1 MTMRAWRCHDPRGA
15 ADLQWEELDLPEPA
29 AGQVR
34 VKVRAASVN
43 FPDLLVVQGRYQF
56 KPTPPFVPGA
66 EFAGEVDALGEGVA
80 AFARGQRVLSVGV
93 TGAFATHACVPAS
106 KLVPALPDMP
116 FEEAAAFLMTYG
128 TSHHALADRA
138 QLRRGETLLVLG
150 AAGGVGSAA
159 VQIGK
164 AMGARVIAAVSSE
177 AKAALCRQLGA
188 DGILNYSTDDL
199 RATLKAMTDGRG
211 PDVIYDPVGGTL
223 AEPSFRSIAWRGR
236 YLVVGFAQGEIPS
249 LPLNLPLLKG
259 ASIVGVFWGDY
270 VRREPGAFER
280 ALAELARWYRDGL
293 VRPAIDRVLPMTELR
308 VALDR
313 LASRQALGKVVLVNP
328 EDG

>member
-1 MTMRAWRCHDPRGA
+1 MWAWRCHDPRGI
-15 ADLQWEELDLPEPA
+15 ADLQWEEVDLPEPA

-43 FPDLLVVQGRYQF
+43 FPDLLVIEGKYQF

-66 EFAGEVDALGEGVA
+66 ELAGQVDAVGDGVT
-80 AFARGQRVLSVGV
+80 AFVPGQRVLSVGV
-93 TGAFATHACVPAS
+93 TGAFATHACVAAT
-106 KLVPALPDMP
+106 KLVPAPPEMP

-128 TSHHALADRA
+128 TSHHALVDRA
-138 QLRRGETLLVLG
+138 QLRRGETLVVLG

-177 AKAALCRQLGA
+177 EKASLCRRLGA
-188 DGILNYSTDDL
+188 EGIINYGTDDL
-199 RATLKAMTDGRG
+199 REAIKALTDGRG

-223 AEPSFRSIAWRGR
+223 AEPAFRSIAWRGR
-236 YLVVGFAQGEIPS
+236 YLVVGFAQGGIPS
-249 LPLNLPLLKG
+249 LALNLPLLKG

-270 VRREPGAFER
+270 VRREPGAFEL
-280 ALAELARWYRDGL
+280 ALAELARWYRAGV
-293 VRPAIDRVLPMTELR
+293 VRPAIDRVLPMTELKDALER
-308 VALDR
+308 VA
-313 LASRQALGKVVLVNP
+313 SRRALGKVVLVNP
-328 EDG
+328 DGG